1 MWKKEVKEVARLKV
15 KEKNTTLRKVY
26 DDIITFVHYCEVIY
40 ILCV

>member
-1 MWKKEVKEVARLKV
+1 MEKRSEGGSQIKGEK
-15 KEKNTTLRKVY
+15 KNTTLRKVY

>member
-1 MWKKEVKEVARLKV
+1 MWKKEVKEVARLKG